1 VENIGLLSETS
12 ANIEMMPKLNKTTR
26 QILVLLAG
34 IPVII
39 VGILLLALPGP
50 GIVVIILGLF
60 ILSMEFEWAKRYLDK
75 AKEVQKKTL
84 EKAKSRKSNKKT

>member
-1 VENIGLLSETS
+1 M
-12 ANIEMMPKLNKTTR
+12 AKLNKTTR

-39 VGILLLALPGP
+39 VGIFMLVLPGP
-50 GIVVIILGLF
+50 GIVVIILGLV

-75 AKEVQKKTL
+75 AKEAQRKTL
-84 EKAKSRKSNKKT
+84 EKARRKKKPAPNEAKKKSS